1 MESKG
6 QGLRDRQGTSG
17 EGPEVTDNKGRFRM
31 NAVGMKGSYYKR
43 ANAA

>member
-6 QGLRDRQGTSG
+6 RGLRDRHGTSG
-17 EGPEVTDNKGRFRM
+17 EGPEVTDNEGRHRI

-43 ANAA
+43 ANTA